1 MCCEAAA
8 SLPLA
13 AERKLASHSHN
24 TSRKG
29 NSTSVGDTLK
39 FRGRQRGSTHYGEVQ
54 YDADWP
60 EVLTEGKSVSQSYKV
75 MPKKALSVWSV

>member
-1 MCCEAAA
+1 VKQQNQFTGC
-8 SLPLA
+8 
-13 AERKLASHSHN
+13 RKETLASHSHN

-39 FRGRQRGSTHYGEVQ
+39 FRGRQRRSNHYSELQ

-60 EVLTEGKSVSQSYKV
+60 EVLTEGRSLSQSYKV
-75 MPKKALSVWSV
+75 MPMKALSV